1 MTVLNLPAFEL
12 AKKIRQ
18 KTYTS
23 QQVVDIFIS
32 EIVEVNGIINAVV
45 VPQFEVAREEAKHAD
60 KIIEEAQH
68 LDTLPPLL
76 GVPISVKESFS
87 VKGLPFTSGLIKR
100 KNVVAADDADVI
112 KNLRKSGAIVI
123 GLTNMSELCM
133 WYESSNPIYGRTKN
147 PYNPMRIAGGSS
159 GGEGSILGSGASVIG
174 VGADVGGSIRLPSFF
189 NGIFGHKPTALLVSN
204 TGQYPNAEG
213 EAVRMLSTGPMARY
227 STDLW

>member
-1 MTVLNLPAFEL
+1 
-12 AKKIRQ
+12 
-18 KTYTS
+18 
-23 QQVVDIFIS
+23 
-32 EIVEVNGIINAVV
+32 
-45 VPQFEVAREEAKHAD
+45 
-60 KIIEEAQH
+60 
-68 LDTLPPLL
+68 
-76 GVPISVKESFS
+76 
-87 VKGLPFTSGLIKR
+87 
-100 KNVVAADDADVI
+100 
-112 KNLRKSGAIVI
+112 
-123 GLTNMSELCM
+123 M

-227 STDLW
+227 STDLWPRLWQKTLSRVSLPITTLSEKNIILSTTKDILPSVFPPLLLFCLLIR